1 MFVDHLGQRVA
12 VKPIGQLA
20 LEMEQGKVRLA
31 VEEQG
36 PPLVDRALGA
46 IYRMLHCSPG
56 ATARSPRSK

>member
-31 VEEQG
+31 VDKQG

-46 IYRMLHCSPG
+46 IYRMLQRLAGRNRPQ
-56 ATARSPRSK
+56 PKE